1 MFRPGFQSQSFQ
13 RQNRFWGCL
22 VRPMLLCLAFSTS
35 AVFADDASDY
45 EKQLKELQS
54 NIQKLQ
60 KELKDVKGSRDQLQ
74 DTLEESESDIGELLK
89 KIENLKTELEQQD
102 EQLQSLREERS
113 ELQQARG
120 EQQAA
125 VAQQVQAAYRLGRQ
139 SQIKLL
145 LNQEAPERVTR
156 ILTYYDYLLAARSD
170 KLTTYLNTI
179 NRLDAIE
186 PEIETKAASLA
197 QDKESLSQRHQE
209 LAERQESRRKT
220 LTALNSSITST
231 DQRLAKMQRDR
242 ERLEAL
248 LQEVTSAIASIP
260 LPGNGQAFSRSK
272 GKLPWPTQGRV
283 QHRFG
288 SSQVADKL
296 QWNGLVI
303 EAPAGQPVVA
313 VHYGRVVFSD
323 YFRGHGLLLIVDH
336 GEGFM
341 SLYAHNQSLLK
352 ETGEWVSA
360 GERIAQVGSSG
371 GRESAGLYFEI
382 RQGGRP
388 TDPAQWLAQA

>member
-1 MFRPGFQSQSFQ
+1 MLSPDYQ
-13 RQNRFWGCL
+13 RQQRL
-22 VRPMLLCLAFSTS
+22 LRRLARPLLLCLAFSVGP
-35 AVFADDASDY
+35 ALADDASDY

-60 KELKDVKGSRDQLQ
+60 KELKEVKSSRDELQ
-74 DTLEESESDIGELLK
+74 DELEESESDIGELLK
-89 KIENLKTELEQQD
+89 KIEKLKSEMEQQD
-102 EQLQSLREERS
+102 EQLQSLHKERS
-113 ELQQARG
+113 ELQQARR

-125 VAQQVQAAYRLGRQ
+125 VAEQVQAAYRLGRQ

-170 KLTTYLNTI
+170 KLTSYLNTL

-186 PEIETKAASLA
+186 PEIEAKTAALA
-197 QDKESLSQRHQE
+197 RDKDALSQRHRE
-209 LAERQESRRKT
+209 LAERQEKRKQT
-220 LTALNSSITST
+220 LAKLNSSISSS

-242 ERLEAL
+242 ERLEKL
-248 LQEVTSAIASIP
+248 LGEMTSTIASIP
-260 LPGNGQAFSRSK
+260 LPGDGQAFSRSK
-272 GKLPWPTQGRV
+272 GKLPWPTKGRV

-296 QWNGLVI
+296 QWNGLLI
-303 EAPAGQPVVA
+303 QAPAGEPVVA

-323 YFRGHGLLLIVDH
+323 YFRGHGLLVIVDH

-360 GERIAQVGSSG
+360 GEHIARVGSTG
-371 GRESAGLYFEI
+371 GRESPGLYFEI

-388 TDPAQWLAQA
+388 TDPAQWLARA

>member
-1 MFRPGFQSQSFQ
+1 MLKTGLQ
-13 RQNRFWGCL
+13 RQSGLFRRL
-22 VRPMLLCLAFSTS
+22 ARPILLCLVFLAG
-35 AVFADDASDY
+35 AAFADDASDY

-60 KELKDVKGSRDQLQ
+60 KELKKVKGSRDQLQ
-74 DTLEESESDIGELLK
+74 EDLEESESDIGELLK
-89 KIENLKTELEQQD
+89 KIEKLKTELEQQD
-102 EQLQSLREERS
+102 KQLQSLREERS
-113 ELQQARG
+113 QLHQARR

-125 VAQQVQAAYRLGRQ
+125 VAEQVQAAYRLGRQ

-170 KLTTYLNTI
+170 KLTAYLNTL

-186 PEIETKAASLA
+186 PEIESKAEALA
-197 QDKESLSQRHQE
+197 RDKDALSQRHHE
-209 LAERQESRRKT
+209 LAARQEKRKQT
-220 LTALNSSITST
+220 LAALNSSITSS
-231 DQRLAKMQRDR
+231 DQRLTKMQRDR

-248 LQEVTSAIASIP
+248 LGEMASTIAAIP
-260 LPGNGQAFSRSK
+260 LPGDGEPFSRTK
-272 GKLPWPTQGRV
+272 GKLPWPTKGRI

-296 QWNGLVI
+296 QWNGVMI
-303 EAPAGQPVVA
+303 EAPAGEPVVA

-360 GERIAQVGSSG
+360 GEHIARVGSSG

-388 TDPAQWLAQA
+388 TDPALWLARA

>member
-1 MFRPGFQSQSFQ
+1 MFKSGFQ
-13 RQNRFWGCL
+13 RQPSFFGRL
-22 VRPMLLCLAFSTS
+22 ARPLLLCLAFS
-35 AVFADDASDY
+35 AGAALADDASDY

-60 KELKDVKGSRDQLQ
+60 KELKEVKGSRDQLQ
-74 DTLEESESDIGELLK
+74 DELQESESDIGELLK
-89 KIENLKTELEQQD
+89 KIEKLKTELEQQD
-102 EQLQSLREERS
+102 KQLQSLREERS
-113 ELQQARG
+113 ELHQARR

-125 VAQQVQAAYRLGRQ
+125 VAVQVQAAYRLGRQ

-170 KLTTYLNTI
+170 KLTTYLNTL

-186 PEIETKAASLA
+186 PEIEAKAEALA
-197 QDKESLSQRHQE
+197 RDKDSLSQRHRE
-209 LAERQESRRKT
+209 LAERQEKRKQT
-220 LTALNSSITST
+220 LAKLNSSITSS
-231 DQRLAKMQRDR
+231 DQRLAKMQQDR

-248 LQEVTSAIASIP
+248 VGEMTSTIASIP
-260 LPGNGQAFSRSK
+260 LPGDGQPFSRSK
-272 GKLPWPTQGRV
+272 GKLPWPTKGRV

-288 SSQVADKL
+288 SSQVSDKL
-296 QWNGLVI
+296 QWNGLLI
-303 EAPAGQPVVA
+303 EAPAGEPVVS

-360 GERIAQVGSSG
+360 GEPIARVGSSG

-388 TDPAQWLAQA
+388 TDPSQWLGRA